1 MVTALW
7 GPVRFRF
14 QSRDP
19 KRMQK
24 SRRLGRSRSRLI
36 LVRDSEEETVGR
48 ARTKSGRLR
57 GHALEPVNRTTS
69 VCDEGVLQTP
79 NRPAGTEFVLAGPY
93 LERPMPLQAELCA
106 HLAQDC
112 LQAAERT
119 KDPQTR
125 ELLLRHAVQWM
136 QDALAA

>member
-93 LERPMPLQAELCA
+93 LGRPMPLQAELCA